1 MQPISRLVILY
12 QRLVNDLLYQ
22 EKFKV
27 YEKFSFLYL
36 CCVNKRTKYIGQLI
50 RKKVNKIDTN
60 AEIILYGSRA
70 RGTESLDSDWD
81 ILVLT
86 DYPMDLKKEQMFRSG
101 LYDLEL
107 ETGEPFSLFAFSK
120 KEWKTKQK
128 ITPFY
133 YNVMLDGIQL

>member
-81 ILVLT
+81 ILDLT
-86 DYPMDLKKEQMFRSG
+86 DYPMDLKKEQMLRSG
-101 LYDLEL
+101 LYYIE
-107 ETGEPFSLFAFSK
+107 
-120 KEWKTKQK
+120 
-128 ITPFY
+128 I
-133 YNVMLDGIQL
+133 